1 MNIFQHQRKHVFYS
15 LRSSRIPLLLLV
27 NSFLIAC
34 VASQPNN
41 ITNVCS
47 IFEDRRGWYSAAK
60 SAEDR
65 WGIPIAVNMAF
76 IYQESSFR
84 ALAKPERTRIL
95 WVIPGP
101 RPSSA
106 YGYAQALDGT
116 WDDYRETSGN
126 SRASRSDFN
135 DSIDFIAWYNRNSRR
150 INDIST
156 LDARN
161 LYFAY
166 HEGNGGYRRGTHWDK
181 PWLLNAAD
189 RVQTI
194 SERFA
199 IQLNSCRHDLEK
211 NWFQRLLSK

>member
-1 MNIFQHQRKHVFYS
+1 MSTFQHRRRYAFYS
-15 LRSSRIPLLLLV
+15 FSSGRLLLLLLV
-27 NSFLIAC
+27 ISFLVAC

-76 IYQESSFR
+76 IYQESSFIAR
-84 ALAKPERTRIL
+84 AKPDRTRVL
-95 WVIPGP
+95 WVIPGS

-116 WDDYRETSGN
+116 WDDYRVA
-126 SRASRSDFN
+126 SRNRGASRSDFD
-135 DSIDFIAWYNRNSRR
+135 DSIDFVAWYNGNSRR
-150 INDIST
+150 ISNISAF
-156 LDARN
+156 DARN

-166 HEGNGGYRRGTHWDK
+166 HEGNGGYQRGTHHDK
-181 PWLLNAAD
+181 PWLLDAAD
-189 RVQTI
+189 RVQTN

-199 IQLNSCRHDLEK
+199 IQLNSCRRNLEK
-211 NWFQRLLSK
+211 NWFQRLLS

>member
-1 MNIFQHQRKHVFYS
+1 MSTFQHRRRHAFYS
-15 LRSSRIPLLLLV
+15 FSSGRLLLLLLV
-27 NSFLIAC
+27 ISFLVAC

-76 IYQESSFR
+76 IYQESSFIAR
-84 ALAKPERTRIL
+84 AKPDRTRVL
-95 WVIPGP
+95 WVIPGS

-116 WDDYRETSGN
+116 WDDYRVS
-126 SRASRSDFN
+126 SRNRDASRSDFD
-135 DSIDFIAWYNRNSRR
+135 DSIDFVAWYNGNSRR
-150 INDIST
+150 ISNISAF
-156 LDARN
+156 DARN

-166 HEGNGGYRRGTHWDK
+166 HEGNGGYQRGTHHDK
-181 PWLLNAAD
+181 PWLLDAAD
-189 RVQTI
+189 RVQTN

-199 IQLNSCRHDLEK
+199 IQLNSCRRNLEK
-211 NWFQRLLSK
+211 NWFQRLLS